1 MKLLSLICKLT
12 KLLSKITAIGDL
24 YIKVICSILLSCV
37 DETSLQTEWEALD
50 IVSAPINHNQPGAG
64 GALAPHQPG
73 ANPLQTASMTMT
85 SAAASIASIFRGLT
99 GR

>member
-1 MKLLSLICKLT
+1 MEEAFVYNFVLFL
-12 KLLSKITAIGDL
+12 A
-24 YIKVICSILLSCV
+24 

-50 IVSAPINHNQPGAG
+50 IVSAPLQHSPG
-64 GALAPHQPG
+64 GAAAIGQH
-73 ANPLQTASMTMT
+73 ANPVQTASMTMT